1 MRIKDRIAAEK
12 KAARELMAKG
22 EDNLTE
28 EEFESLK
35 GHVAE
40 AKKLE
45 ERVKL
50 FTDASKVI
58 DEKAGAPK
66 SHRRPRTMGEFVVAS
81 VKDAGLSFSE
91 AKAMGF
97 ETAEF
102 KAAGDAQVTTD
113 KGDDEVGYAPYLEQI
128 DTPVFEHRRQLTI
141 VDLLGQGSLEG
152 QILKYPVYG
161 KLEHESL
168 MTAEGKTA
176 AHSHFPAPEWV
187 SDKIG
192 KASVMWDVS
201 DEMMEDLPYVVTEI
215 NDQNDFAMSLEEEN
229 QILNGDGSGDNVK
242 GIIARI
248 PSDSVIEDEDE
259 RSVADRIYHAKTMV
273 YENTGF
279 QCDGLVISP
288 ADYEEIRLA
297 KNKNGDYY
305 GGGFM
310 LPAYEGS
317 GVIVV
322 SNTPWGLRTVI
333 TPSVS
338 DGECY
343 VGAWRA
349 SIKFLRKGGRRF
361 KTTNSD
367 ASKFG
372 QDMTTNK
379 LTQRFGLQM
388 KYPYGVV
395 KVSTEAP
402 ASGTTGTTGETGTT
416 GATGDTGTT
425 GATGATGASAAAA
438 KSAKS
443 K

>member
-12 KAARELMAKG
+12 KAARELLAKG
-22 EDNLTE
+22 EDNLTD

-35 GHVAE
+35 EHVAE

-50 FTDASKVI
+50 FADANKDI
-58 DEKAGAPK
+58 DEKAGAPR
-66 SHRRPRTMGEFVVAS
+66 SRRRPRSMGEFVVAS
-81 VKDAGLSFSE
+81 VKDAGMTFSE
-91 AKAMGF
+91 AKAKGF

-102 KAAGDAQVTTD
+102 KAASDAQVTTD
-113 KGDDEVGYAPYLEQI
+113 KGEDEVGYAPYLEQI

-176 AHSHFPAPEWV
+176 THSHFPAPEWV

-248 PSDSVIEDEDE
+248 PSDSVIDEEDE

-288 ADYEEIRLA
+288 ADYRRSA
-297 KNKNGDYY
+297 S
-305 GGGFM
+305 
-310 LPAYEGS
+310 P
-317 GVIVV
+317 
-322 SNTPWGLRTVI
+322 RTR
-333 TPSVS
+333 TATTTA
-338 DGECY
+338 
-343 VGAWRA
+343 GA
-349 SIKFLRKGGRRF
+349 SC
-361 KTTNSD
+361 SP
-367 ASKFG
+367 
-372 QDMTTNK
+372 
-379 LTQRFGLQM
+379 LTR
-388 KYPYGVV
+388 
-395 KVSTEAP
+395 AP
-402 ASGTTGTTGETGTT
+402 A
-416 GATGDTGTT
+416 
-425 GATGATGASAAAA
+425 
-438 KSAKS
+438 
-443 K
+443 